1 MLTEVTYE
9 DIMKTN
15 NRAEAESQVDEFI
28 VRMK

>member
-15 NRAEAESQVDEFI
+15 NRIEAESQVDEFI